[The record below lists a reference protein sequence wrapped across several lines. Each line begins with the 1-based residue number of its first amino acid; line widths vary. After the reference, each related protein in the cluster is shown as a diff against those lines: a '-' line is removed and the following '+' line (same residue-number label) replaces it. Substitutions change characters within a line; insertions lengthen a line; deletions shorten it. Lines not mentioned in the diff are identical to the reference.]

1 MSVIL
6 QEVNFLK
13 NWYDKDD
20 LKTGIKFSVIIP
32 TNSKKLKQN
41 ISKTKMKLYQMNT
54 MAVDSETDK
63 EIGKR

>member
-1 MSVIL
+1 M
-6 QEVNFLK
+6 
-13 NWYDKDD
+13 
-20 LKTGIKFSVIIP
+20 KTGIKFSVIIP